1 MSRLDA
7 LQAVEARLRR
17 LFVAGLDGDAHDY
30 RAFLDDLSAHLRG
43 FLRRRLHQS
52 PDDVEDILQET
63 LLAIHNSRHTYRR
76 GEPLTAWVYAIAR
89 YKLLDFHRTHARK
102 GPTPLPLDADAELFA
117 HADDA
122 AAHARH
128 EIGQLLEQLPDR
140 HRLPIVHVKLQGLS
154 VSETARLT
162 GMSESAVKVGVHRGL
177 KALALK
183 IRSAT

>member
-7 LQAVEARLRR
+7 MQAVETRLHL
-17 LFVAGLDGDAHDY
+17 LFVAGLDGDAHGY
-30 RAFLDDLSAHLRG
+30 RTFLDELSAHLRG
-43 FLRRRLHQS
+43 FLRRRLSQA

-76 GEPLTAWVYAIAR
+76 GEPLTAWVYAVAR
-89 YKLLDFHRTHARK
+89 YKLLDFYRAHARK
-102 GPTPLPLDADAELFA
+102 GPPPLPLDAAAELFA
-117 HADDA
+117 YTDDA
-122 AAHARH
+122 PAHARH
-128 EIGQLLEQLPDR
+128 EIGRLLEQLPDR

>member
-7 LQAVEARLRR
+7 LQAVEVRLRL
-17 LFVAGLDGDAHDY
+17 LFLAGLDGGARDY
-30 RAFLDDLSAHLRG
+30 RAFLEELGAHLRG
-43 FLRRRLHQS
+43 FLRRRLHHA

-76 GEPLTAWVYAIAR
+76 DEPLTAWVYAVAR
-89 YKLLDFHRTHARK
+89 YKLLDFYRAHARK
-102 GPTPLPLDADAELFA
+102 GPPPLPLDAADDLFA

-122 AAHARH
+122 PAHARH
-128 EIGQLLEQLPDR
+128 DIGRLLEQLPDR

-162 GMSESAVKVGVHRGL
+162 GMSESAVKIGVHRGL
-177 KALALK
+177 KALARK
-183 IRSAT
+183 IGSTA

>member
-7 LQAVEARLRR
+7 LQAVEARLHL
-17 LFVAGLDGDAHDY
+17 LFVAGLEGDARDY
-30 RAFLDDLSAHLRG
+30 RAFLDELSAHLRG
-43 FLRRRLHQS
+43 FLRRRLSHA
-52 PDDVEDILQET
+52 PDDVEDVLQET

-76 GEPLTAWVYAIAR
+76 SEPLTAWVYAVAR
-89 YKLLDFHRTHARK
+89 YKLLDFYRAHARK
-102 GPTPLPLDADAELFA
+102 GPLQLPLTAADDLFA

-122 AAHARH
+122 PAHARH
-128 EIGQLLEQLPDR
+128 EIGRLLEQLPDR

-162 GMSESAVKVGVHRGL
+162 GMSESAVKIGVHRGL

-183 IRSAT
+183 IRSTT